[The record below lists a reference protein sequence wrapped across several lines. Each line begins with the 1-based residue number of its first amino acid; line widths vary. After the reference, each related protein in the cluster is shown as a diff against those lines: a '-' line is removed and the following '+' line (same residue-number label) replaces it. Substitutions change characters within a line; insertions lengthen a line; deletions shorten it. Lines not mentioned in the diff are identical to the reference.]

1 LENRSNIFLPQETG
15 SISLC
20 FGHAFYHRE
29 ASPRHGSF
37 LNKLQ
42 LRDQK
47 SSQTGARNM
56 YQKLLTF
63 VIFLG
68 LCGKL
73 SGQVC
78 SYFFKDTRNL
88 VAAQM
93 VLALPHGLHLTLST
107 NEKL

>member
-1 LENRSNIFLPQETG
+1 MDLFLT
-15 SISLC
+15 
-20 FGHAFYHRE
+20 
-29 ASPRHGSF
+29 SF
-37 LNKLQ
+37 NSGIKN
-42 LRDQK
+42 
-47 SSQTGARNM
+47 QTGARNM